1 MRLTIDTTTIKF
13 AAAGAAEPVLDF
25 ATKSQK
31 TDEHSVPLFQVP
43 VFSAGGGIKD
53 AFTVKVAG
61 EVKGLGC
68 TYELRGREGV
78 KRPGFHRGFDLHWVL
93 LPIPVLNSGGLFFLH
108 RQFELDRREVAEVA
122 VETLVVV
129 PVHPSEGLQF
139 EIVNG
144 PPRTVR
150 RDSAPK
156 KFATHQR
163 RLNRST
169 FHW

>member
-1 MRLTIDTTTIKF
+1 MWKIGDLHNGGLRPSEDLLIDIE
-13 AAAGAAEPVLDF
+13 GGR
-25 ATKSQK
+25 SG
-31 TDEHSVPLFQVP
+31 SVDQ
-43 VFSAGGGIKD
+43 
-53 AFTVKVAG
+53 
-61 EVKGLGC
+61 LGDVNR
-68 TYELRGREGV
+68 T
-78 KRPGFHRGFDLHWVL
+78 GFDGDSDLHWVL

-108 RQFELDRREVAEVA
+108 RQFELDRREVSEVA